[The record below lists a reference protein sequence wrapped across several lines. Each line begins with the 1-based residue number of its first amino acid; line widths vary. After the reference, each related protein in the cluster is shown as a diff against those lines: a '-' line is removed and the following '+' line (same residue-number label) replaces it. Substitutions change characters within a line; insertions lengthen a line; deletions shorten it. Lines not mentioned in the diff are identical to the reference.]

1 MPIELEDRARALENE
16 YFRQREQELLANLK
30 AKAAAEESR
39 NTGLGCPKCDGALI
53 ETTFEA
59 IVIDVCD
66 KCQGVWLD
74 AGELAMVAHHEESKG
89 GWFRSLFG

>member
-1 MPIELEDRARALENE
+1 MAIELEDRARALENE
-16 YFRQREQELLANLK
+16 YFRQKEQELLAKMREKLED
-30 AKAAAEESR
+30 EENKR
-39 NTGLGCPKCDGALI
+39 TGLKCPKCDGILV

-74 AGELAMVAHHEESKG
+74 AGELALIAHHDESKG
-89 GWFRSLFG
+89 GWLSSLFR